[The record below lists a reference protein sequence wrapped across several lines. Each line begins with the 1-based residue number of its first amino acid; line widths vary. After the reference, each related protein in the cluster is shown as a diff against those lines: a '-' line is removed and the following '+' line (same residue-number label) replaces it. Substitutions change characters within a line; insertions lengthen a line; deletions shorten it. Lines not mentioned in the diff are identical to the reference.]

1 MQILKD
7 ASSAAIYGAR
17 AANGVVLITTKR
29 GKIGAPQVK
38 MSAYVGFS
46 KLGKKIDALNTE
58 QYKDLM
64 KDLKA
69 VSDVA
74 PNIPESETRYVD
86 WTDLFFGTGVNQ
98 NYQLSVANGTE
109 KLQYFV
115 SGGYSDEQGIVEKAH
130 FNRYN
135 FRANLDSEQTKW
147 LKMALNFAYSH
158 TGGQWVNES
167 RSSLRAGSIL
177 SVVNTPPFMQKRNPY
192 DPNEYDEQAYGA
204 RILNPL
210 AANAAD
216 SNTNTDLA
224 DVASDAAL

>member
-86 WTDLFFGTGVNQ
+86 WTDLFFGPICHR
-98 NYQLSVANGTE
+98 QLIVLIDTRTE
-109 KLQYFV
+109 
-115 SGGYSDEQGIVEKAH
+115 E
-130 FNRYN
+130 
-135 FRANLDSEQTKW
+135 
-147 LKMALNFAYSH
+147 
-158 TGGQWVNES
+158 
-167 RSSLRAGSIL
+167 
-177 SVVNTPPFMQKRNPY
+177 
-192 DPNEYDEQAYGA
+192 
-204 RILNPL
+204 
-210 AANAAD
+210 
-216 SNTNTDLA
+216 
-224 DVASDAAL
+224 

>member
-1 MQILKD
+1 MVDGLPSDDISNISPNDIESMQILKD

-74 PNIPESETRYVD
+74 PNIPENETRYIIIDDVL
-86 WTDLFFGTGVNQ
+86 TTGQ
-98 NYQLSVANGTE
+98 SVSDYKE
-109 KLQYFV
+109 EIERH
-115 SGGYSDEQGIVEKAH
+115 GGKVVAAIFYGKTFS
-130 FNRYN
+130 
-135 FRANLDSEQTKW
+135 
-147 LKMALNFAYSH
+147 MPPM
-158 TGGQWVNES
+158 
-167 RSSLRAGSIL
+167 
-177 SVVNTPPFMQKRNPY
+177 SVVRMSVW
-192 DPNEYDEQAYGA
+192 G
-204 RILNPL
+204 
-210 AANAAD
+210 D
-216 SNTNTDLA
+216 SISHA
-224 DVASDAAL
+224 IKGRKKS